1 MGKVESIDRRRALR
15 ARIAADDCDTQPERP
30 LSDDLLD
37 VLADGHPAAFAV
49 DSRER
54 IVFWNRGAAELLGR
68 PAEQA
73 VGRACHEVT
82 GGRDVFGNR
91 FCYANC
97 AIAFSLRRGEAV
109 RGFELDLDGNGGG
122 RKIAHVTILRLPS
135 VRPELFTAVHIL
147 DPIEPAGR
155 LSRALEKLG
164 PPGPPARTAVAPSPE
179 PDPPLSSREKEILG
193 LVARGLQNKEI
204 AQSLNLS
211 LATVRN
217 HVHNILEKLGVHSK
231 LEAVSLAFRK
241 GWTTAAPAP

>member
-1 MGKVESIDRRRALR
+1 MGKVESIAGRRLLRDRV
-15 ARIAADDCDTQPERP
+15 P
-30 LSDDLLD
+30 DDLLD
-37 VLADGHPAAFAV
+37 LLACGHPAAFAV

-68 PAEQA
+68 TAEQA

-97 AIAFSLRRGEAV
+97 AVAFSLRRGESV
-109 RGFELDLDGNGGG
+109 RGFELDLDGNGFG
-122 RKIAHVTILRLPS
+122 RRVAHVTILRMPS

-147 DPIEPAGR
+147 EPVEPASR
-155 LSRALEKLG
+155 LSRALEKL
-164 PPGPPARTAVAPSPE
+164 APSG
-179 PDPPLSSREKEILG
+179 PDPLPRDNAAPPSEAEPPLSGREKEILG
-193 LVARGLQNKEI
+193 LIARGLQNKEI
-204 AQSLNLS
+204 AQALELS

-241 GWTTAAPAP
+241 GWAAAAPQA